1 MGRKAYISAG
11 LITVLLLLVV
21 IGLMRLGGNNNPSE
35 ESENA
40 SVENKQYSKKQYKQ
54 AEQRNELQEDLDSR
68 VQEYIQKTN
77 APKSQNEYDE
87 AIKMRSSEQ
96 QKSLNRNVKDLVK
109 DKQRSVDNVSTYIN
123 YDSKDELSGS
133 YDYTLS
139 YTKDS
144 KVQTENK
151 NGEFTIK
158 TNKDGYFYI
167 GQFD

>member
-1 MGRKAYISAG
+1 MSRKAYISAG
-11 LITVLLLLVV
+11 LLTILLLLVV
-21 IGLMRLGGNNNPSE
+21 VGLMRLGGDNKPSE
-35 ESENA
+35 QNENA
-40 SVENKQYSKKQYKQ
+40 SVENKQYSKKQYEQ
-54 AEQRNELQEDLDSR
+54 AEKRNKSQESLDSKM
-68 VQEYIQKTN
+68 QEYIEKTN

-96 QKSLNRNVKDLVK
+96 QKSLERNVKDLVEDK
-109 DKQRSVDNVSTYIN
+109 DRSVENVSTYIN
-123 YDSKDELSGS
+123 YDSKNELSGS

-139 YTKDS
+139 YKKDS

-167 GQFD
+167 DQFD